1 MTLNIAVIVGSNR
14 KDSINRKYAKALAN
28 LGQGKANFNFIDIAA
43 LPMFNEDLEKD
54 TPAQALAFG
63 EAVSQ
68 NDAVL
73 MVTPEYNRSIPAL
86 LKNAIDWGSRKS
98 GQGAWKRPIAI
109 TGTTPGAIGTAAVQ
123 QHLRAVMGD
132 IGGSV
137 LPGEVY
143 FTYKDGIFDEQSNVT
158 NEDTK
163 KFLQGFVDRFINFAE
178 KLK

>member
-1 MTLNIAVIVGSNR
+1 MSLNIAVIVGSNR
-14 KDSINRKYAKALAN
+14 KDSINRKFAQALAK
-28 LGQGKANFNFIDIAA
+28 LGEGKATFNFIDISQ
-43 LPMFNEDLEKD
+43 LPIFNEDLEKD
-54 TPAQALAFG
+54 APAEALAFG
-63 EAVSQ
+63 EAVGK
-68 NDAVL
+68 NNAIL

-86 LKNAIDWGSRKS
+86 LKNAIDWGSRKA

-143 FTYKDGIFDEQSNVT
+143 FTYKDGIFDDAHNIT

-163 KFLQGFVDRFINFAE
+163 KFLSGYVDRFLTFAE

>member
-1 MTLNIAVIVGSNR
+1 MPAKIAVIVGSNR
-14 KDSINRKYAKALAN
+14 TESINRKFAKALAK
-28 LGQGKANFNFIDIAA
+28 LGEGKADFIFIDIAQ

-54 TPAQALAFG
+54 VPAAVTAFAETVG
-63 EAVSQ
+63 K
-68 NDAVL
+68 NDAIL

-86 LKNAIDWGSRKS
+86 LKNAIDWGSRKA

-143 FTYKDGIFDEQSNVT
+143 FTYKDGIFDDASNVT

-163 KFLQGFVDRFINFAE
+163 KFLQGYVDRFITFAE